1 MRLVNALPMVM
12 LAAALVACG
21 SATTSTE
28 TAAGGSVPAP
38 LASVVPVA
46 PSGEVTCDDVDLAG
60 ANVRSYVHYVS
71 LNVGTT
77 NDSAPTYGEMAA
89 ALGVMAAGAPE
100 CAPDAVE
107 EIGALT
113 AAAHDAAAAFQ
124 PSTDPAAI
132 AAQKEA
138 LTALKDAGVM
148 AWTAMGK
155 DPADWDTTLRFTE

>member
-1 MRLVNALPMVM
+1 
-12 LAAALVACG
+12 
-21 SATTSTE
+21 
-28 TAAGGSVPAP
+28 
-38 LASVVPVA
+38 
-46 PSGEVTCDDVDLAG
+46 
-60 ANVRSYVHYVS
+60 
-71 LNVGTT
+71 
-77 NDSAPTYGEMAA
+77 
-89 ALGVMAAGAPE
+89 MAAGAPE

-113 AAAHDAAAAFQ
+113 AAAQDAAAAFQ

-138 LTALKDAGVM
+138 LTALKEAGVV

>member
-1 MRLVNALPMVM
+1 MRLVKALPMVM
-12 LAAALVACG
+12 LASALVACG

-28 TAAGGSVPAP
+28 TGTGGTAPAP

-46 PSGEVTCDDVDLAG
+46 PSGDVTCDDVDLAG
-60 ANVRSYVHYVS
+60 ANVRSYVHYIS
-71 LNVGTT
+71 LSVGTA
-77 NDSAPTYGEMAA
+77 NDTAPTYGEMAA
-89 ALGVMAAGAPE
+89 ALGVMEAGAPE

-107 EIGALT
+107 EIAAMT
-113 AAAHDAAAAFQ
+113 AAAQDAAAAFQ

-138 LTALKDAGVM
+138 LTALKEAGVT